1 MHVTYEHYLKKPS
14 YLPPFLLHMSTWNDF
29 ETLLKAEFLE
39 IHSEYNKLKE
49 NLTEDTR
56 KDFDGLLRYAT
67 ANNNSSSFTE
77 PTVDTDITTES
88 ELELESIINTLLDLV
103 DSDTNSF
110 VTFAPEYSNFPVL
123 LKNAHKIP
131 SPRLVSLCEKYWKC
145 RYPSVKESF
154 IIPVAI
160 HIFGNEKVLIDS
172 DELKMEMKMKLK
184 GLLTRRLLKGKLVP
198 FRQSV
203 TLAKMFQIQ
212 PDQIDY
218 FDQNL
223 SSLKDLLYNHEE
235 SHLELLAVLKQS
247 GCHCD

>member
-1 MHVTYEHYLKKPS
+1 M
-14 YLPPFLLHMSTWNDF
+14 N
-29 ETLLKAEFLE
+29 
-39 IHSEYNKLKE
+39 
-49 NLTEDTR
+49 
-56 KDFDGLLRYAT
+56 
-67 ANNNSSSFTE
+67 
-77 PTVDTDITTES
+77 
-88 ELELESIINTLLDLV
+88 
-103 DSDTNSF
+103 
-110 VTFAPEYSNFPVL
+110 
-123 LKNAHKIP
+123 
-131 SPRLVSLCEKYWKC
+131 
-145 RYPSVKESF
+145 
-154 IIPVAI
+154 
-160 HIFGNEKVLIDS
+160 S